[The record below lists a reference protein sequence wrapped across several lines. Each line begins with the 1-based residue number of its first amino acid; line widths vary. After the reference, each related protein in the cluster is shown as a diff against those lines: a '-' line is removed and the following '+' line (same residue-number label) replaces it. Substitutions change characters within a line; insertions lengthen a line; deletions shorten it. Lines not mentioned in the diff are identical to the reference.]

1 MLVFKELNLSSFSQ
15 GRGTKFSPL
24 PVDLHAKGRFQS
36 LHRRRSNCGKRVQ

>member
-1 MLVFKELNLSSFSQ
+1 MLVFKELNLSSFSW

-24 PVDLHAKGRFQS
+24 PVDLHSKGRFQS